1 MSGKTAFKTECS
13 PWPPPIESC
22 YYDLAASARLLRY
35 KDSFSQNITAD
46 ILLTLVVKKTT
57 FLRLSTLPLLVTL
70 MDRIFSVLPDH
81 NKLKLAPNETK
92 KVKI

>member
-35 KDSFSQNITAD
+35 KDSFSQNITAEYVGFTEKND
-46 ILLTLVVKKTT
+46 FSAT
-57 FLRLSTLPLLVTL
+57 FYSSSAAR
-70 MDRIFSVLPDH
+70 DFDGQNFFSI
-81 NKLKLAPNETK
+81 TRS
-92 KVKI
+92 

>member
-46 ILLTLVVKKTT
+46 ILLTLVVKKNEFSAT
-57 FLRLSTLPLLVTL
+57 FYSSSAR
-70 MDRIFSVLPDH
+70 DFDGQNFFSI
-81 NKLKLAPNETK
+81 TRS
-92 KVKI
+92 

>member
-13 PWPPPIESC
+13 PWPPPIESY

-46 ILLTLVVKKTT
+46 IFLTFALKKKTT
-57 FLRLSTLPLLVTL
+57 FLRLSTLPLLLVTL

-81 NKLKLAPNETK
+81 NKLKLAQN
-92 KVKI
+92 

>member
-13 PWPPPIESC
+13 PWPPPIESY

-57 FLRLSTLPLLVTL
+57 FLRLSTLPSAR
-70 MDRIFSVLPDH
+70 DFDGQNFFSI
-81 NKLKLAPNETK
+81 TRS
-92 KVKI
+92 

>member
-35 KDSFSQNITAD
+35 KDSFSQNITAEYVGFTEKND
-46 ILLTLVVKKTT
+46 FSTT
-57 FLRLSTLPLLVTL
+57 FYCSSAAR
-70 MDRIFSVLPDH
+70 DFDGQNFFSI
-81 NKLKLAPNETK
+81 TRS
-92 KVKI
+92 

>member
-35 KDSFSQNITAD
+35 KDSFSQNITAEYVGFTEKND
-46 ILLTLVVKKTT
+46 FSTT
-57 FLRLSTLPLLVTL
+57 FYSSSAAR
-70 MDRIFSVLPDH
+70 DFDGQNFFSI
-81 NKLKLAPNETK
+81 TRS
-92 KVKI
+92 